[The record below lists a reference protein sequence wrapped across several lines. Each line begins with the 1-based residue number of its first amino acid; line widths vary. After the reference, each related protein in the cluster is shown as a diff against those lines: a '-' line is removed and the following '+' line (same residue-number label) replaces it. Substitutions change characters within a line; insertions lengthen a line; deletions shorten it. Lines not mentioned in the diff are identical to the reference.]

1 MIKKRLII
9 LLLVLSAMPLVSKA
23 EVFFSASSDV
33 YTRYIFRGFTPAGNQ
48 PALGLN
54 VSAFFSDINLNL
66 SQWYVN
72 SLSDI
77 SAYHELGTM
86 ASYYHY
92 FNDRLIGSGGLT
104 IYLYPNVPLSPLAGV
119 EASLTLADVGFVIPY
134 FIETYF
140 DFVLKSWYAR
150 FTAGYTIDTFLPFN
164 FTVSAGANLLS
175 YQHYGINV
183 PAGFSDLSLQLSTFI
198 SLKKWQISPKFSCIF
213 PHRSIYP
220 KTMLQAS
227 VNLAYSF

>member
-9 LLLVLSAMPLVSKA
+9 IFCVFLLFGASLKA
-23 EVFFSASSDV
+23 DVFFSASADV

-48 PALGLN
+48 PSLGLN
-54 VSAFFSDINLNL
+54 ASAFFSDLNLNV

-92 FNDRLIGSGGLT
+92 FNDRLIGSAGLT
-104 IYLYPNVPLSPLAGV
+104 LYLYPNIPESPLAGF
-119 EASLTLADVGFVIPY
+119 EASLTLADVGFVVPY

-140 DFVLKSWYAR
+140 DFVLRSWYTK
-150 FTAGYTIDTFLPFN
+150 FTAGYTIDTFLPIN
-164 FTVSAGANLLS
+164 LSLSGGVNLLS
-175 YQHYGINV
+175 YTRQGNHV
-183 PAGFSDLSLQLSTFI
+183 PAGFSDLGFHISTYI

-213 PHRSIYP
+213 PNKSIYP

-227 VNLAYSF
+227 VNLVYAF